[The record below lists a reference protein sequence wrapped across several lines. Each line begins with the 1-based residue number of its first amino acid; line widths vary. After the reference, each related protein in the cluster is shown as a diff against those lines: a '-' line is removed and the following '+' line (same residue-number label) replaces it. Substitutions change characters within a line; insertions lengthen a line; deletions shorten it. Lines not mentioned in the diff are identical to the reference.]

1 MFRVKLLFTVV
12 RENNPALCQYIYP
25 GFFFY
30 LKLLEKER
38 KHLNICYALTIL
50 AISIS
55 ASPLL
60 SSFLLFFFFVPFFFL
75 FNKIQRACSRFTWA
89 SCADKVTL
97 HKRNFVN
104 EPRAEQWD
112 EGRGCVSS
120 GKLPSRKKMFRNE
133 IPEHGRRSNYRL
145 FCCIRDSRDEEGRK
159 GWLQER
165 EFVARVS

>member
-60 SSFLLFFFFVPFFFL
+60 SSSSSSSFHFFFFL
-75 FNKIQRACSRFTWA
+75 IKFNELAVDSPGQVCA
-89 SCADKVTL
+89 ADKVTL